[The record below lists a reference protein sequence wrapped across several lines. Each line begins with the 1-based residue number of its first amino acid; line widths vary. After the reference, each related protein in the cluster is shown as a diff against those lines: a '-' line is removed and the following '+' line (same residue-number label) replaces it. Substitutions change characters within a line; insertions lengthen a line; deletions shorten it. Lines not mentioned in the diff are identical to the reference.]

1 MTRGRDAHADVYDA
15 IAAEFAAINAEMPPG
30 PAALAE
36 ALLAQLPPAPEV
48 LDAGCGHGRDMAWLE
63 ARGARV
69 TGLDVSPGMLEQA
82 RPRVRGWLVEGDLR
96 ELPFGDASFDGVW
109 CNASLL
115 HLPKRDAPAAAR
127 ELRRVLRDRGRL
139 ALTLKLGRGER
150 WHEHDRWPAR
160 YFALY
165 EADEL
170 TDLLTLTGFGV
181 DAVSESG
188 HGWISTIAQREG

>member
-1 MTRGRDAHADVYDA
+1 MARARDPHAGVYDE

-30 PAALAE
+30 SVALAE
-36 ALLAQLPPAPEV
+36 ALLAELPTAPEV

-82 RPRVRGWLVEGDLR
+82 RGRVRGPLVEADLR
-96 ELPFGDASFDGVW
+96 ELPLADASFDGVW

-115 HLPKRDAPAAAR
+115 HLPKRDAPRALR

-139 ALTLKLGRGER
+139 ALTVKLGRGER
-150 WHEHDRWPAR
+150 WHEHDRWPSR
-160 YFALY
+160 YFAFY
-165 EADEL
+165 EPDEL
-170 TDLLTLTGFGV
+170 TDMLAVAGFLVG
-181 DAVSESG
+181 AVSETG
-188 HGWISTIAQREG
+188 PGWISAIARR